1 MKTRLVVEWT
11 RQTLRV
17 AVARARG
24 ARWHLAALHSRPVGQ
39 QDELAAALRE
49 LVKAV
54 KIRPTEVI
62 GVIPR
67 EQVITRVITF
77 PSEEAAELHQMVE
90 LYTRAQLPYPR
101 EQALVEYAVLEQRA
115 GFSTVALVACQRD
128 TADRHLTLLR
138 AAGLSPTTLTVSSW
152 GVAGWFDQLTPAEP
166 IPSPTLIINVDDAR
180 SDLVLLADGRL
191 LFSRSVGQGAQ
202 DWRPFGEDVVELL
215 ALEVERSRATIRKEL
230 AGVEFAS
237 VLLTGCGDLARWRE
251 PLAQRLGMP
260 VTVSESVRPLGPA
273 AAAAATVLSPVVA
286 GGLATGR
293 APMLDLSPAEVRS
306 DVRHREQ
313 VRQLATVGVLLAAVL
328 LAGSG
333 WLSLRLAR
341 HQRLAARLTQALA
354 QAEPAAAVVRERLRT
369 AALVESLMEDRRRL
383 LAALSGIFQQTPP
396 SVALDAVTV
405 ERSRASIVLR
415 GDADSTQAVLE
426 YIKQLEGLEGVRG
439 VELKYSTRRTTP
451 SGERTAFELLLHQAP
466 EAGKIS

>member
-1 MKTRLVVEWT
+1 
-11 RQTLRV
+11 
-17 AVARARG
+17 
-24 ARWHLAALHSRPVGQ
+24 
-39 QDELAAALRE
+39 
-49 LVKAV
+49 
-54 KIRPTEVI
+54 
-62 GVIPR
+62 
-67 EQVITRVITF
+67 
-77 PSEEAAELHQMVE
+77 
-90 LYTRAQLPYPR
+90 
-101 EQALVEYAVLEQRA
+101 
-115 GFSTVALVACQRD
+115 
-128 TADRHLTLLR
+128 
-138 AAGLSPTTLTVSSW
+138 
-152 GVAGWFDQLTPAEP
+152 
-166 IPSPTLIINVDDAR
+166 
-180 SDLVLLADGRL
+180 
-191 LFSRSVGQGAQ
+191 
-202 DWRPFGEDVVELL
+202 
-215 ALEVERSRATIRKEL
+215 
-230 AGVEFAS
+230 
-237 VLLTGCGDLARWRE
+237 
-251 PLAQRLGMP
+251 
-260 VTVSESVRPLGPA
+260 
-273 AAAAATVLSPVVA
+273 
-286 GGLATGR
+286 
-293 APMLDLSPAEVRS
+293 MLDLSPAEVRS

-369 AALVESLMEDRRRL
+369 AALVESLMEDRWRL